1 MCKEQTDANLDEYFF
16 FDLYLNNNEIITRK
30 GYELYAEEKGIYAN
44 RIYDVLKNRFDKL
57 YQINITDFTS
67 DIGISSEVI
76 SEIYNLI
83 DKNMDGKKYI
93 PLSDLKKNGD
103 LFRMP
108 RIEYSWNEYLLR
120 SVLIKNP
127 SDKYI
132 IIDIPGPMLYTEKGI
147 LVRKDLNIKN
157 YIDFLVYVYNE
168 NNYYLIDNVN
178 QLYKELQSK
187 GLISD
192 TLPNDFRKIVVD
204 DYGRLRRC

>member
-1 MCKEQTDANLDEYFF
+1 
-16 FDLYLNNNEIITRK
+16 
-30 GYELYAEEKGIYAN
+30 
-44 RIYDVLKNRFDKL
+44 
-57 YQINITDFTS
+57 
-67 DIGISSEVI
+67 
-76 SEIYNLI
+76 
-83 DKNMDGKKYI
+83 
-93 PLSDLKKNGD
+93 
-103 LFRMP
+103 MP

-127 SDKYI
+127 IDKYI

-147 LVRKDLNIKN
+147 LVRKDLNINN